1 MKQTIYIFILL
12 ILTSC
17 KSSIRDATTR
27 DSDTIAID
35 TLVIA
40 TDSLG
45 SKGVFNNEDLPT
57 KDQLEYRIKEIRENF
72 KRINS
77 IANWTSIDVI
87 PLTESTENGEAKL
100 YYKNKELE
108 KINTQQYGEMGQLL
122 TEYYLKDGQISFVF
136 EKSYSYNRPIYYD
149 TIAMKE
155 NNDTEAFDLTKS
167 EIEEYRS
174 YFYNSKLIHQIKS
187 PQNALPLNDDNLLE
201 EQNRIIIN
209 FDKYLKLSKNNKILK
224 H

>member
-1 MKQTIYIFILL
+1 MKQTIYMFILL
-12 ILTSC
+12 ILPSC
-17 KSSIRDATTR
+17 KSSLSSDTTAM
-27 DSDTIAID
+27 DSDTIAVD
-35 TLVIA
+35 TLAI
-40 TDSLG
+40 DSLG

-77 IANWTSIDVI
+77 IASWTSIDVI

-100 YYKNKELE
+100 YYENKKLE
-108 KINTQQYGEMGQLL
+108 KFITQHYGEMGKLL

-136 EKSYSYNRPIYYD
+136 EKSYNYNRPIYYD
-149 TIAMKE
+149 TVAMKE

-174 YFYNSKLIHQIKS
+174 YFYNNRLIHQIKS
-187 PQNALPLNDDNLLE
+187 PQNTLLLNDDNLLE

-209 FDKYLKLSKNNKILK
+209 FDKYLKLSKNNKMLK